1 MKLKVL
7 LSEPTGGFWPYTP
20 DLANALT
27 KVDSKVYYFTS
38 KRRALSDGINPAVEY
53 LPKAATVNEQLGR
66 NKYWRWALDRF
77 MTFAAWSFQRAYY
90 AWTVRPDVVHL
101 QYTYS
106 DFDQYSLSWLPN
118 TVRVLTIHNVFPVAT
133 HSELNKN
140 HQVLQRVYSACDGL
154 IVHTESNKRELLNNF
169 ALEESRVRVI
179 AHGALPPD
187 DAVPSDVALA
197 QLGLESN
204 CRYLLVFGGLR
215 ASKGID
221 IAIEAFALLV
231 VSDENLR
238 LIIAGGVCADSD
250 LQQLQ
255 QQAERLGVAER
266 IIWDVR
272 FVPDAVA
279 ACYFAVASVALL
291 PYREFHSQSGVLL
304 HCYRYGLPAVVTA
317 VGGLQET
324 IEADRTGAVSEDIE
338 SSAFARAVRTLLDD
352 DNELTRCAEN
362 ERQAVRGKY
371 FWPNIAAQTEQ
382 FYRELLQIKARGCG

>member
-1 MKLKVL
+1 
-7 LSEPTGGFWPYTP
+7 
-20 DLANALT
+20 
-27 KVDSKVYYFTS
+27 
-38 KRRALSDGINPAVEY
+38 
-53 LPKAATVNEQLGR
+53 
-66 NKYWRWALDRF
+66 

-255 QQAERLGVAER
+255 QQADKQAEDDR
-266 IIWDVR
+266 Q
-272 FVPDAVA
+272 A
-279 ACYFAVASVALL
+279 
-291 PYREFHSQSGVLL
+291 
-304 HCYRYGLPAVVTA
+304 
-317 VGGLQET
+317 QE
-324 IEADRTGAVSEDIE
+324 ELE
-338 SSAFARAVRTLLDD
+338 SAFEEIEETYDVDLSSNTAFAKKTRADFIEYVRKIAPKNKEGEVQSFPDMLSAFEEYQERSKRSAPASRAK
-352 DNELTRCAEN
+352 ELASRSMSRSSDATTAPAATGKSWKDV
-362 ERQAVRGKY
+362 ERMFSK
-371 FWPNIAAQTEQ
+371 
-382 FYRELLQIKARGCG
+382 LSS